1 MYLMCK
7 YVPGT
12 FNYSSCF
19 KKYNYIWSV
28 FRFMFNVHYLLNIVF
43 CFSSLS
49 ENHIVKVTQMNY
61 NSVFINATGWF
72 VLKVTYYNTYIYFG
86 QKDIN
91 KIFINHVCLY
101 VLNGHVYQFHKF
113 ESV

>member
-1 MYLMCK
+1 M
-7 YVPGT
+7 
-12 FNYSSCF
+12 
-19 KKYNYIWSV
+19 
-28 FRFMFNVHYLLNIVF
+28 VHYLLNIVF

-49 ENHIVKVTQMNY
+49 KNHSVKVTQMKY

-72 VLKVTYYNTYIYFG
+72 VLKVTYNNTYIYFG

-101 VLNGHVYQFHKF
+101 VLNGHVYQCGQF
-113 ESV
+113 